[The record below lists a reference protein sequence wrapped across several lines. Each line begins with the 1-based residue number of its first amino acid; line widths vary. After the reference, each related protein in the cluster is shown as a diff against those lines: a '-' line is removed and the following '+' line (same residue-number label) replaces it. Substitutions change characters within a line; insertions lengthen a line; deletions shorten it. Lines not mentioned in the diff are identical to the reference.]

1 MTGVFCCTIPLRLLV
16 SELYLPQ
23 IIRVMVKAGKLKHL
37 SPLVL
42 SFLHT
47 LWGIMKYYPL
57 YNELNGL
64 DLDTEDTN
72 VDESRFNMDEL
83 YPNDK
88 EETGEPVVID
98 RR

>member
-1 MTGVFCCTIPLRLLV
+1 
-16 SELYLPQ
+16 
-23 IIRVMVKAGKLKHL
+23 
-37 SPLVL
+37 
-42 SFLHT
+42 
-47 LWGIMKYYPL
+47 MKYYPL

-64 DLDTEDTN
+64 DLDTEDID

-88 EETGEPVVID
+88 EETGEPIVID